1 MSTTNTTTTT
11 NTTNTTNT
19 EQWRWTAVCRYDD
32 LIPERGV
39 CALADGQQ
47 VAVFRTYEGQLHA
60 LSNFDPFGKAF
71 VLSRGI
77 VGTRG
82 GVPTVASPLYKQVF
96 DLRTGQC
103 LDDPAVTIPVVA
115 VRRRDDVVEVRWG
128 P

>member
-1 MSTTNTTTTT
+1 MTLLA
-11 NTTNTTNT
+11 
-19 EQWRWTAVCRYDD
+19 EQQLWTAVCHYDD

-39 CALADGQQ
+39 CALVNGQQ
-47 VAVFRTYEGQLHA
+47 VAVFRTYDGQLHA
-60 LSNFDPFGKAF
+60 LSNYDPFGKAF

-82 GVPTVASPLYKQVF
+82 GVPTVASPLYKHVF

-103 LDDPAVTIPVVA
+103 LDDPAVTVPVVA
-115 VRRRDDVVEVRWG
+115 VRRREDVVEVGWG

>member
-1 MSTTNTTTTT
+1 MTRGAEMST
-11 NTTNTTNT
+11 
-19 EQWRWTAVCRYDD
+19 EQRADEQRLWTAVCRYDD

-39 CALADGQQ
+39 CALVDGRQ
-47 VAVFRTYEGQLHA
+47 VAVFRTHDGQLHA

-82 GVPTVASPLYKQVF
+82 EAPTVASPLYKHVF

-103 LDDPAVTIPVVA
+103 LDDPSVTIPVVA
-115 VRRRDDVVEVRWG
+115 IRCLKDIVEVRWG